1 MSVRAL
7 GYLGLGVRDL
17 KAWETFATS
26 ILGLQ
31 IGSRGDDGTLYLR
44 MDERHHRIAVHPGGN
59 DDLSYLGWEVAHQ
72 DALSEL
78 GEKLRAAGVAV
89 TAGDE
94 AACRER
100 GVGGFIACDD
110 PAGIRCEFYWGA
122 LLQRRLAFVSPR
134 GLGGFHTGDE
144 GLGHVVVGV
153 PDGAA
158 YLAFYRDLLGFR
170 ISDFIE
176 WTIPGRGEIH
186 ATFLHCN
193 QRHHSIAFT
202 NSPHGQKR
210 LAHFMVEVDVLDDVG
225 RTWSLCDREDVPIA
239 QSLGKHVN
247 DEMLSFYIVSPS
259 GFTVEFGYGG
269 RLVDD
274 ATWEVA
280 TYDWPSIWGHKRS
293 GAPAAAQAKEKV
305 SP

>member
-7 GYLGLGVRDL
+7 GYLGIGVRDL

-31 IGSRGDDGTLYLR
+31 IGSRGNDGTLYLR

-59 DDLSYLGWEVAHQ
+59 DDLAYLGWEVAHQ
-72 DALSEL
+72 DALNEL

-176 WTIPGRGEIH
+176 WTVPGRGEIH

-210 LAHFMVEVDVLDDVG
+210 LAHFMVEVNELDDVG